1 MTNNNVIISVYSQ
14 NRSVYHTDICRQVHV
29 IDNKRYITEAQ
40 AERMELTEC
49 AYCSGEYRH
58 ENTGTRTLEQQLL
71 NMDPEEVFGDD

>member
-1 MTNNNVIISVYSQ
+1 MSNDNVIIPVYSQ
-14 NRSVYHTDICRQVHV
+14 NRSVYHTDVCRQVHV

-40 AERMELTEC
+40 AETMELTEC

-58 ENTGTRTLEQQLL
+58 ENTGTRKLEKQLR